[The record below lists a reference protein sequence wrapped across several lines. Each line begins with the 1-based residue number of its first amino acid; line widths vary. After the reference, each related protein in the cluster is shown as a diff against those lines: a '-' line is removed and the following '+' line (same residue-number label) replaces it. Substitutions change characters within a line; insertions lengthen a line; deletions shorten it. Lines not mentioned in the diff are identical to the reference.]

1 MTVNSSGHATTG
13 PQPIDAVSDALH
25 HFGRLRDRR
34 DWLVQK
40 FHDHKD
46 RVRSVTNVATGDWY
60 VEWPDLSRTPE
71 APTVANQIELGIN
84 HWAAIG
90 GAILPSVHAAVDKTK
105 DRRGEKSKAR
115 KRERR
120 VNEVWE
126 ASNVGEIAS
135 MLWGDY
141 AGAGSAV
148 AGAWVNFEE
157 TDPEKRNPFI
167 LRYDPRHTYLIKDN
181 MGNITE
187 MLIARKISKAELAA
201 MYPQY
206 TNTFGK
212 SDDEM
217 VEEWFWYTKE
227 RVQYAIVDVSKDGR
241 TSNRHVMIVD
251 EEWGLGFV
259 PAWEAVRPSFD
270 GQRRGIFDQSLHILR
285 TMHRLMLMT
294 IMSTEEHAFP
304 AIGSFDAVNP
314 EDFGPGAIIQFR
326 SAEGRID
333 RLGPSSHFDVKDT
346 ITRLGEE
353 AAKQSVYPQQ
363 LSGEPGASIVSS
375 RGIKAS
381 MGALDA
387 RLAVAHKQF
396 EVLFGKV
403 SGFVLAMD
411 EKFCDS
417 AKTII
422 GDQTDQGEAEA
433 YTPSVDVAGSWTINC
448 TYGIGAGSDP
458 ANIEVRLNMN
468 LANGLISTETARKQL
483 PFLKDPDA
491 EKVLILREAM
501 EMGVIQGIM
510 AMAAGG
516 DPTMAAKGLELLSDD
531 DTKDIGEVLKELVE
545 ALLAAPPAAAE
556 GSDPA
561 LAAVQGAESLARGGI
576 PGSAEQAPTAQG
588 LPPLASILGQDS
600 RQVS

>member
-1 MTVNSSGHATTG
+1 MTVNTSGHSTTG
-13 PQPIDAVSDALH
+13 PQPIDSVSDAFQ
-25 HFGRLRDRR
+25 HFGTLRDRR

-40 FHDHKD
+40 FQDHKD
-46 RVRSVTNVATGDWY
+46 RVRAVTNVAIGDWY

-90 GAILPSVHAAVDKTK
+90 GAILPSVHAPVNKTK
-105 DRRGEKSKAR
+105 DRRKEKSAAR

-120 VNEVWE
+120 VNEIWE

-135 MLWGDY
+135 LLWGDY
-141 AGAGSAV
+141 AGAGAAV
-148 AGAWVNFEE
+148 CGAWVNFEE
-157 TDPEKRNPFI
+157 PDPSKRNPFVI
-167 LRYDPRHTYLIKDN
+167 RYDPRHTYLIKDN
-181 MGNITE
+181 VGNITE
-187 MLIARKISKAELAA
+187 MLVARKISKAELSA

-206 TNTFGK
+206 KELFGK

-217 VEEWFWYTKE
+217 VEEWFWYSAE
-227 RVQYAIVDVSKDGR
+227 RVQYAIVDISKDGR
-241 TSNRHVMIVD
+241 QANRNVMIVD
-251 EEWGLGFV
+251 EEWDLGFV

-270 GQRRGIFDQSLHILR
+270 GQRRGVFDQSLHILR

-304 AIGSFDAVNP
+304 AIGSFDVVNP
-314 EDFGPGAIIQFR
+314 EDFGPGAIIQYR
-326 SAEGRID
+326 SSEGRID
-333 RLGPSSHFDVKDT
+333 RLGPTSHFDVKDT
-346 ITRLGEE
+346 IERLGAE
-353 AAKQSVYPQQ
+353 AAKQAVYPQQ
-363 LSGEPGASIVSS
+363 LTGEPGASIVSS

-396 EVLFGKV
+396 ESLFGKV
-403 SGFVLAMD
+403 SGFCLAMD
-411 EKFCDS
+411 EMFCDS
-417 AKTII
+417 EKTII
-422 GDQTDQGEAEA
+422 GDSSDTSDAET
-433 YTPSVDVAGSWTINC
+433 YLPKVDVAGSWTINC

-491 EKVLILREAM
+491 EKILILREAM
-501 EMGVIQGIM
+501 EMGVISGIM

-516 DPTMAAKGLELLSDD
+516 DPTLAAKGLELLSND
-531 DTKDIGEVLKELVE
+531 DTKDIGEVLAELTE
-545 ALLAAPPAAAE
+545 ALLAAPPAPE
-556 GSDPA
+556 GGDPA
-561 LAAVQGAESLARGGI
+561 LEAVQGAESLARGGI
-576 PGSAEQAPTAQG
+576 PGNAEQAPAPAG
-588 LPPLASILGQDS
+588 LPPLAGILGQDS
-600 RQVS
+600 RQIS